1 MTLDINAVPDTY
13 GFRYGSFTGSD
24 GRTVSVS
31 ILPPKA
37 HWSGDKVLSGYEP
50 HSTDW
55 IVYANG
61 QEIFRVEQLED
72 VGPLLTDEPKDR
84 P

>member
-1 MTLDINAVPDTY
+1 MSLEIKPAPDAY
-13 GFRYGSFTGSD
+13 GFRYITSTGSD
-24 GRTVSVS
+24 GRTISFS

-37 HWSGDKVLSGYEP
+37 HWSGDKVLAGYEP

-55 IVYANG
+55 IVYADG
-61 QEIFRVEQLED
+61 KGVFRVEHLED
-72 VGPLLTDEPKDR
+72 VGSWLTDKPKEN